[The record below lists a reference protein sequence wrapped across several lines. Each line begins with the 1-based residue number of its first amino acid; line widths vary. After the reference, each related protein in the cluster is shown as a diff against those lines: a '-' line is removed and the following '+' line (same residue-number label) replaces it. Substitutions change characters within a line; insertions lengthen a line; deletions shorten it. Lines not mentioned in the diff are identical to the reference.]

1 VIVIVSTPSPAAL
14 GETETTQ
21 EYDEVPVQDP
31 EAPSGEALH
40 VTLVGVLVA
49 VPVIVIDPVH
59 VTVRVNGS
67 DAFVATGADPAG
79 GGPPGRKNDASPPRI
94 AF

>member
-1 VIVIVSTPSPAAL
+1 VH
-14 GETETTQ
+14 
-21 EYDEVPVQDP
+21 DP
-31 EAPSGEALH
+31 DAPDGDVDHA
-40 VTLVGVLVA
+40 TLVGVFVA

-59 VTVRVNGS
+59 VTVRVNGN

-79 GGPPGRKNDASPPRI
+79 VVPGRKNDASPPRI